1 MTTIK
6 TFIKRHAALTFY
18 IVVFGISWGGFLLT
32 VGLTTSMAVV
42 EIPPAAIL
50 SMVAGPIV
58 ASILLISLVY
68 GRAGWRVF
76 RARLF
81 RWQVDVRW
89 YAVALLLAPILM
101 AAVLFALSLAS
112 PDFLPGIVTTDNKVA
127 YLLFN
132 LWIALTAGFLE
143 EIGWTGFAVPA
154 LRQRYG
160 MFRTGLI
167 VGVLWGAWHF
177 LGNVAAAETV
187 AGTLPL
193 SIYLPLILCTLLV
206 GSLVAFRVL
215 MVWVY
220 ERTDSLLVAMLMH
233 VSLTASVRILT
244 PVPNVGVSLLIAEFV
259 LASVL
264 WIVVGIVAV
273 ANRSQMPR
281 QPFHPRMA

>member
-6 TFIKRHAALTFY
+6 TFIKRHAVLTFY

-76 RARLF
+76 RAQLF

-101 AAVLFALSLAS
+101 AAVLFALSLVS

-132 LWIALTAGFLE
+132 LWIALTAGFIE

-220 ERTDSLLVAMLMH
+220 ERTDSLLLAMLMH

-244 PVPNVGVSLLIAEFV
+244 PVPNVGVSLLLAEFV